1 MAHEFFDAMP
11 VNVFEV
17 SQVDTR
23 ICVVIDGDRNEA
35 ISSKKSW

>member
-17 SQVDTR
+17 SSCQDER
-23 ICVVIDGDRNEA
+23 LDSAYGRNEE
-35 ISSKKSW
+35 INSRKLW